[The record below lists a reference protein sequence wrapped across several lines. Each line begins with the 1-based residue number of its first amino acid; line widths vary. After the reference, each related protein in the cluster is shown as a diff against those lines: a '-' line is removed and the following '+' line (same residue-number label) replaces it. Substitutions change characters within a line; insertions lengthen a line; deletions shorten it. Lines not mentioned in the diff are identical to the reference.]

1 MQSPAL
7 FCAVSIL
14 LSAGFVKKILG
25 RKADFCLRPAME
37 GIKERPWTAHLPQKT
52 RTKAAL
58 EPHKSVPLSRGGR
71 YAENFK

>member
-14 LSAGFVKKILG
+14 LSAGLVKKILG
-25 RKADFCLRPAME
+25 RKEDFCIRPA
-37 GIKERPWTAHLPQKT
+37 IERIRKQPQTACPRKT

-58 EPHKSVPLSRGGR
+58 GPRVSVPLSRGGR

>member
-25 RKADFCLRPAME
+25 RKEDFCYPPRCIANQE
-37 GIKERPWTAHLPQKT
+37 TASDSLPPVKKHAQKQ
-52 RTKAAL
+52 
-58 EPHKSVPLSRGGR
+58 S
-71 YAENFK
+71 